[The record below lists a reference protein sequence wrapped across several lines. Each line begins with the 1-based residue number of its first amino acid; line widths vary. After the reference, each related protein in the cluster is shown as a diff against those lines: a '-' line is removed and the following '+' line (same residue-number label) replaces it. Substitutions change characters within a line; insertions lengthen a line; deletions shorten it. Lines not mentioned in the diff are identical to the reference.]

1 MNAVEIA
8 LYQRLTGTAALT
20 NLLASAT
27 AVYTQEAP
35 QGATYPFVVFNK
47 QAGTDD
53 NDNPHRARQLLYQV
67 KAIVGSKQAT
77 GADYTLK
84 DALTIDDQID
94 AALHLKPLTVTGW
107 SNFWLVRE
115 SDVLY
120 QEDASGGKHFYH
132 AGGLYRLRIAQ

>member
-8 LYQRLTGTAALT
+8 LYQRLIGTAALV

-27 AVYTQEAP
+27 SVYTQEAP
-35 QGATYPFVVFNK
+35 QGAAYPMVVFNK

-67 KAIVGSKQAT
+67 KAIVASKQAT

-84 DALTIDDQID
+84 DALAIDEQID

-107 SNFWLVRE
+107 TNFWIVRE

-120 QEDASGGKHFYH
+120 DEDASGKRFYH